1 MKIGDSVKFSHKVHA
16 ITSDRVQ
23 ASYGEVW
30 KDDEGRS
37 TWRRRIL
44 YRKGIEESVGIYLG
58 YSYLYTGFY
67 DSGAGWD
74 DVEESDPS
82 LSSRTGHRVAVV
94 QRLTAQPGRYTKPIY
109 VAYDDMESIP

>member
-23 ASYGEVW
+23 ANCGEVW
-30 KDDEGRS
+30 KGDEGRS

-44 YRKGIEESVGIYLG
+44 YRKRIEESVGIYLG
-58 YSYLYTGFY
+58 YSHLYTGFY
-67 DSGAGWD
+67 DSGAGW
-74 DVEESDPS
+74 ESDPS